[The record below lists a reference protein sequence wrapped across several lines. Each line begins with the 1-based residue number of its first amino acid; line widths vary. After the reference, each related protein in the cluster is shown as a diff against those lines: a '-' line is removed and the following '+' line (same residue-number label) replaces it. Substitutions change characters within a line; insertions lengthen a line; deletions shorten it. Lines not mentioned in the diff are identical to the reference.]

1 MWRGSL
7 SSPDAMERSDLWPG
21 CPPLQPPA
29 WGVSLRN
36 QRLVGGRVAVLGGA
50 LRQGEV
56 SVQEIRGTAAAA
68 QPGGWSGA

>member
-1 MWRGSL
+1 MPWRDQTSGR
-7 SSPDAMERSDLWPG
+7 AAG
-21 CPPLQPPA
+21 A
-29 WGVSLRN
+29 GWGVSLRN

-56 SVQEIRGTAAAA
+56 SAQEIRGTAAPA